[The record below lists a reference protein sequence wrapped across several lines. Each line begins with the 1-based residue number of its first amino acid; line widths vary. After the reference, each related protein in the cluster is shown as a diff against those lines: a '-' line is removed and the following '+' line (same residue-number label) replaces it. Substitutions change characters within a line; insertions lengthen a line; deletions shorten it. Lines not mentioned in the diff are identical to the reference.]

1 MKRVRPTRFIGVPR
15 VYEKI
20 AEKMQEVGRSNKGIK
35 KALGNWAK
43 AAATEHNTL
52 VREGKLKHD
61 QGSLSYKLAHKLVL
75 SQIHKALGLDQA
87 LNNPDTV
94 GCGVSAAPFDVETFM
109 YFQSLDIIV
118 HEFFGCTETC
128 GPQTTNMAGKLII
141 LVSSI
146 CS

>member
-52 VREGKLKHD
+52 VREGKLRPD
-61 QGSLSYKLAHKLVL
+61 QGKLSYRLGMISHKKSLITNL
-75 SQIHKALGLDQA
+75 GHKHKIK
-87 LNNPDTV
+87 NFIKK
-94 GCGVSAAPFDVETFM
+94 FDIF
-109 YFQSLDIIV
+109 
-118 HEFFGCTETC
+118 H
-128 GPQTTNMAGKLII
+128 
-141 LVSSI
+141 
-146 CS
+146 